1 MPSILIVCTANIC
14 RSPMAEAMLRRRLES
29 EGMPGEWQVSSAGTW
44 ATDGIRASEMGV
56 AVMRERGLDT
66 TAHRSRAVTDAML
79 GEADLILT
87 MTSGHAE
94 ALQAEFPEA
103 RGRIRLLSEM
113 GGPRYDV
120 RDPYGGTLDQYRQT
134 ANELESLIEQGIE
147 RIVELAT
154 QNEARR

>member
-1 MPSILIVCTANIC
+1 MPSILLVCTANIC
-14 RSPMAEAMLRRRLES
+14 RSPMAEVMLRRKLEN

-66 TAHRSRAVTDAML
+66 GAHRSRAVTDAIL
-79 GEADLILT
+79 AEADLILT

-94 ALQAEFPEA
+94 ALRAEFPEA

-113 GGPRYDV
+113 SGPPYDV

-134 ANELESLIEQGIE
+134 ANELESLIDRGIE
-147 RIVELAT
+147 RIVELAA

>member
-1 MPSILIVCTANIC
+1 MPSILLVCTANIC
-14 RSPMAEAMLRRRLES
+14 RSPMAEVMLRRKLEN

-66 TAHRSRAVTDAML
+66 GAHRSRAVTDAIL
-79 GEADLILT
+79 AEADLILT

-94 ALQAEFPEA
+94 ALRAEFPEA
-103 RGRIRLLSEM
+103 RVRIRLLSEM
-113 GGPRYDV
+113 SGPPYDV

-134 ANELESLIEQGIE
+134 ANELESLIDRGIE
-147 RIVELAT
+147 RIVELAA